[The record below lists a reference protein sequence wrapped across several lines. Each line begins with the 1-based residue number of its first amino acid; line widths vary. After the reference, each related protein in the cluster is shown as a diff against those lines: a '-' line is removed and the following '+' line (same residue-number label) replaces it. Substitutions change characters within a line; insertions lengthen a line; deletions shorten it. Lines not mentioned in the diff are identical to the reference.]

1 MRREH
6 KRRFSDIIGTQQETS
21 DVLIRFSLKDA
32 AERNC
37 EFSKKKKKNY
47 ILAGRGVGKNCVLQ
61 IFNYDIAGRRNKK
74 NIMTIR
80 EFNLKRFQ
88 TGKRNLISS
97 E

>member
-1 MRREH
+1 MS
-6 KRRFSDIIGTQQETS
+6 FQ
-21 DVLIRFSLKDA
+21 
-32 AERNC
+32 
-37 EFSKKKKKNY
+37 KKQNKN
-47 ILAGRGVGKNCVLQ
+47 ILAGQGVGKNSVLQ